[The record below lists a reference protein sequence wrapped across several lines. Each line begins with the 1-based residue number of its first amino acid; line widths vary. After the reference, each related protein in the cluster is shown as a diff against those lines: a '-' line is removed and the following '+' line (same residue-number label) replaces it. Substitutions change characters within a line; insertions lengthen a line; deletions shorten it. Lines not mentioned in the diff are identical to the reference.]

1 MKKENQISDIEGNI
15 SYAIMRSLRKSV
27 KDAFRTLSNVKD
39 PKPLDLTK
47 RMERVPIL
55 SRIVLM
61 KQTFR
66 NKTGL
71 PPLELAAYE
80 EIACMIYNSMEAPTR
95 TFHNYEH
102 LVDLAEGSDPIQV
115 SAIAFHDIV
124 YYSIDGGLSEAQQK
138 YLNDVIVEHEDGSV
152 SITTEKLDKGTEMVM
167 DVFGF
172 NYGQALNPYAGMN
185 EFLSAVIAC
194 RMVFGQYDNLNAKI
208 AACIEATIPFRSSES
223 GKSPPQVLF
232 EKLVHVN
239 EKYSIGM
246 EEDEIVLAVQRSCDL
261 GNKDL
266 ENFSWKD
273 HAAFLSNT
281 WKLLPESNIE
291 CRTPGSSM
299 ISEWALA
306 FKKFRGF
313 FQHLNHET
321 IYYSFRD
328 PNEAAKV
335 QKKTLLA
342 KKNIEV
348 ALMYMN
354 CEYLAMSILYAIAL
368 LSGGD
373 APLFLFQGDSPINPR
388 RKLSI
393 KLKDFLTYK
402 RKPSKGV
409 DCDKDVLKVLQKG
422 RKEKNV
428 MGFKNSP
435 SAAFFYTYL
444 GDEGVNKSLEFAVH
458 PMDEENALKLLQS
471 VPFKP
476 MIQFLSACSTVAII
490 RLERIE
496 SIVERFS
503 TEYIESQKFVDKE
516 FKKSENSLKKLML

>member
-1 MKKENQISDIEGNI
+1 
-15 SYAIMRSLRKSV
+15 
-27 KDAFRTLSNVKD
+27 
-39 PKPLDLTK
+39 
-47 RMERVPIL
+47 
-55 SRIVLM
+55 
-61 KQTFR
+61 
-66 NKTGL
+66 
-71 PPLELAAYE
+71 
-80 EIACMIYNSMEAPTR
+80 
-95 TFHNYEH
+95 
-102 LVDLAEGSDPIQV
+102 
-115 SAIAFHDIV
+115 
-124 YYSIDGGLSEAQQK
+124 
-138 YLNDVIVEHEDGSV
+138 
-152 SITTEKLDKGTEMVM
+152 
-167 DVFGF
+167 
-172 NYGQALNPYAGMN
+172 
-185 EFLSAVIAC
+185 
-194 RMVFGQYDNLNAKI
+194 
-208 AACIEATIPFRSSES
+208 
-223 GKSPPQVLF
+223 
-232 EKLVHVN
+232 
-239 EKYSIGM
+239 M

-313 FQHLNHET
+313 FQHLNHEN

-435 SAAFFYTYL
+435 IAAFFYTHL
-444 GDEGVNKSLEFAVH
+444 GDEGVNRSLEFAVH

-476 MIQFLSACSTVAII
+476 MIQFLAACSKVAII
-490 RLERIE
+490 RLEKIE

-503 TEYIESQKFVDKE
+503 TEYIESQKFIDKE
-516 FKKSENSLKKLML
+516 FKKSENRLNKLKL

>member
-1 MKKENQISDIEGNI
+1 MT
-15 SYAIMRSLRKSV
+15 SLRKSV
-27 KDAFRTLSNVKD
+27 KAALGKSIVRD
-39 PKPLDLTK
+39 PKHLFLTE
-47 RMERVPIL
+47 RLERVPIL

-61 KQTFR
+61 MQTFR
-66 NKTGL
+66 NKSGL
-71 PPLELAAYE
+71 PPMDLAAYE
-80 EIACMIYNSMEAPTR
+80 EISYMIYSSMEAPTR

-102 LVDLAEGSDPIQV
+102 LVDLAKGSDPLQV

-124 YYSIDGGLSEAQQK
+124 YYSIDGGLSKAQRQ

-152 SITTEKLDKGTEMVM
+152 SITTEKLDASIEMVM

-172 NYGQALNPYAGMN
+172 KYGQVLNPYAGMN
-185 EFLSAVIAC
+185 EFLSAVIGC
-194 RMVFGQYDNLNAKI
+194 RMIFGSCFDQGNSKNHAVKI
-208 AACIEATIPFRSSES
+208 VACIEATIPFRGIDDE
-223 GKSPPQVLF
+223 GKLPPQVLF
-232 EKLVHVN
+232 ERLVHVN
-239 EKYSIGM
+239 EKYNIGM
-246 EEDEIVLAVQRSCDL
+246 DEDEIVLAVQRSCDL

-306 FKKFRGF
+306 FKKFTGF
-313 FQHLNHET
+313 FQHLNHEN

-335 QKKTLLA
+335 QKKSLLA
-342 KKNIEV
+342 KNNIEV

-354 CEYLAMSILYAIAL
+354 CEYLAMSILYAIAE

-393 KLKDFLTYK
+393 KLKDFLKYK

-435 SAAFFYTYL
+435 NAAFFYTHL
-444 GDEGVNKSLEFAVH
+444 GNEGVNKSLEFAVH
-458 PMDEENALKLLQS
+458 PMDEANALKLLQS

-476 MIQFLSACSTVAII
+476 MIQFLAACSKVAII

-503 TEYIESQKFVDKE
+503 AEYIESQKFVDKE
-516 FKKSENSLKKLML
+516 FKKSEDRMNKL